1 MRFKET
7 RAGITVTDKEGNPL
21 GVSKKAGTK
30 AVNLT
35 ALTRVIL
42 PTPGRRGTGE
52 GVVVLLLPPFIIDGL
67 TAIKCVPAGKWGNII
82 TQLGRTA
89 RLL

>member
-21 GVSKKAGTK
+21 GVSTKAGTK

-42 PTPGRRGTGE
+42 PTPGRRGKGE
-52 GVVVLLLPPFIIDGL
+52 
-67 TAIKCVPAGKWGNII
+67 
-82 TQLGRTA
+82 
-89 RLL
+89 

>member
-1 MRFKET
+1 MACAGAANVYLMRFKET
-7 RAGITVTDKEGNPL
+7 RTGIAIKDVEGNEL

-42 PTPGRRGTGE
+42 PTPGR
-52 GVVVLLLPPFIIDGL
+52 L
-67 TAIKCVPAGKWGNII
+67 
-82 TQLGRTA
+82 
-89 RLL
+89 

>member
-1 MRFKET
+1 MVCWARWFFPLFIIAECIPWFAVACAGAANVYLMRFKET
-7 RAGITVTDKEGNPL
+7 RTGITVTDKDGNAL

-42 PTPGRRGTGE
+42 PTPGC
-52 GVVVLLLPPFIIDGL
+52 FIVSL
-67 TAIKCVPAGKWGNII
+67 
-82 TQLGRTA
+82 
-89 RLL
+89 

>member
-42 PTPGRRGTGE
+42 PTPGRGGDGE
-52 GVVVLLLPPFIIDGL
+52 RVVVLLLPPFIIDGL
-67 TAIKCVPAGKWGNII
+67 KAIKCVPAGKWGNII
-82 TQLGRTA
+82 TQLGRTE

>member
-7 RAGITVTDKEGNPL
+7 RSGIAIKDAEGNEL
-21 GVSKKAGTK
+21 GISKKAGVK

-42 PTPGRRGTGE
+42 PTPGMHVGFD
-52 GVVVLLLPPFIIDGL
+52 VICSLIASSFHY
-67 TAIKCVPAGKWGNII
+67 
-82 TQLGRTA
+82 
-89 RLL
+89 

>member
-1 MRFKET
+1 MACAGAANVYLMRFKET
-7 RAGITVTDKEGNPL
+7 RAGITVTDKDGNAL

-42 PTPGRRGTGE
+42 PTPGMFCWICCYDYFVNNE
-52 GVVVLLLPPFIIDGL
+52 CLSYLFINS
-67 TAIKCVPAGKWGNII
+67 TAASSFHY
-82 TQLGRTA
+82 
-89 RLL
+89 

>member
-7 RAGITVTDKEGNPL
+7 RTGIAIKDADGNEL
-21 GVSKKAGTK
+21 GISKKAGTK

-42 PTPGRRGTGE
+42 PTPGRCCESYGM
-52 GVVVLLLPPFIIDGL
+52 
-67 TAIKCVPAGKWGNII
+67 
-82 TQLGRTA
+82 
-89 RLL
+89 

>member
-1 MRFKET
+1 MACAGAANVYLMRFKET
-7 RAGITVTDKEGNPL
+7 RAGITVMDKEGNTL

-42 PTPGRRGTGE
+42 PTPGMF
-52 GVVVLLLPPFIIDGL
+52 LNFIFMSFIFIL
-67 TAIKCVPAGKWGNII
+67 II
-82 TQLGRTA
+82 IIL
-89 RLL
+89 

>member
-42 PTPGRRGTGE
+42 PTPGRRGDGE
-52 GVVVLLLPPFIIDGL
+52 
-67 TAIKCVPAGKWGNII
+67 
-82 TQLGRTA
+82 
-89 RLL
+89 